1 MSNSTTTKKTQNS
14 LWLLRRAFSCIP
26 CIHPALCI
34 FLWSNVFLGSLKP
47 LKPLEPLE
55 SLSAL
60 SALHKPLRLTAPPA
74 RRGRRAQFR
83 PPLPTSPIV
92 GEGYLGEEWSDGTG
106 NEFVI
111 RNKNAP
117 QAPQLT
123 HLWWLLV
130 ALARHRR
137 CLFCVDVRSAL
148 FRAFGCQQAPSALA
162 YSQLSQF
169 NNRRPRPSGTP
180 SNLEGDV
187 HGAVHTIS
195 TTPPSLP
202 YRRGG
207 VLGGATKA

>member
-1 MSNSTTTKKTQNS
+1 MNFAPHCDKRAPHLRKQTAGPLSCLAQNFPRSVHFCRFRMSNSTTTKKTQNS

-137 CLFCVDVRSAL
+137 CLFCVDVRSTL
-148 FRAFGCQQAPSALA
+148 FRAFGCQ
-162 YSQLSQF
+162 
-169 NNRRPRPSGTP
+169 
-180 SNLEGDV
+180 
-187 HGAVHTIS
+187 
-195 TTPPSLP
+195 
-202 YRRGG
+202 
-207 VLGGATKA
+207 